1 MPVLDGLAAARLIRE
16 LEHGGTIHGRLWI
29 IALTAD
35 VSNENEER
43 CRHAGMDSFL
53 GKPVKL
59 QGIVS
64 KQSFSVSSTHH
75 SIRDSRCHRGVITSI
90 VESVAAFIFPNSR
103 LVSFA
108 LILKQ
113 TYHSCTFCSSSLM
126 LWIVHYIAFY
136 RFTFSL
142 VILHTLRYVWRV
154 LGPLQKGYWRDLV
167 VDGLLTYHR
176 THLD

>member
-113 TYHSCTFCSSSLM
+113 TYHSWSPLIVAFEIAAGLQGAAVGPGRGQRSQVMVQQRCWPVVEYASS
-126 LWIVHYIAFY
+126 Y
-136 RFTFSL
+136 
-142 VILHTLRYVWRV
+142 
-154 LGPLQKGYWRDLV
+154 
-167 VDGLLTYHR
+167 
-176 THLD
+176 